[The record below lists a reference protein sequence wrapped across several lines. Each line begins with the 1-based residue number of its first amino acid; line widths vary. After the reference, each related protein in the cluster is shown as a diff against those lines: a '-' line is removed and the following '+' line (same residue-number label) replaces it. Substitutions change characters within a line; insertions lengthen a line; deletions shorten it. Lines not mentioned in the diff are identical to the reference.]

1 MSFGSK
7 SDHVKLMC
15 VLEETHEAVTG
26 FAMSLAKACA
36 KHDLNPAVG
45 SIAIATDFLE
55 CCVKAA
61 DECGVGFD
69 LVGWAKLVMSRVNKD
84 EEERGESNV

>member
-15 VLEETHEAVTG
+15 VREETHEAVTS
-26 FAMSLAKACA
+26 FACDLAKACA
-36 KHDLNPAVG
+36 KYDLNPAVG

-55 CCVKAA
+55 CCVRAA

-69 LVGWAKLVMSRVNKD
+69 LVGCAKLVMSRINKD
-84 EEERGESNV
+84 ERSEHDA